1 MVIRAGLGATTLT
14 AAVALTNLTMMI
26 EAGTTA
32 GTLAALLVEILA
44 PLLAGILDVRE
55 VEMVGVTEGG
65 IAPGTGMTTEEG
77 LVDLMIEKMKI
88 DEIRAA
94 ISAPDPVDLIL
105 DPILD
110 LTLDLT
116 LVLTLDLTLDQTRVT
131 KGSPPDLPPFSSN
144 NKLHSTTATVLLSLN
159 RRSNPSSQ
167 STTTI
172 NSRTITLNLEAI
184 ITTTASLTH
193 DSIHLI
199 RPTNTALRTPHLSS
213 SLPQLTSTQLRHLSS
228 TVRNHLQLSTALSL
242 LLHHSS
248 VHQHLPSLSNT
259 VYRSLNTAP
268 SLQPLLLNM
277 GHSLHLSSLLL
288 STELRLNQ
296 PSMVLKLLLQLNTAP
311 KLPPRL
317 NTGPKQPL
325 RLNMALQQLLNLST
339 GPRLQLNTVLKAPP
353 LHSMVLKAPLL
364 HRRQQLLN
372 MRHLQQ
378 PSTELNPPL
387 STEHQRQLST
397 ATPLLHLN
405 PLTHNVS
412 IIVITL
418 LNITF

>member
-32 GTLAALLVEILA
+32 GTLAALLVEILV
-44 PLLAGILDVRE
+44 PLPAGILDVRV
-55 VEMVGVTEGG
+55 VEMVGVTEEG

-172 NSRTITLNLEAI
+172 SSLTITLNLEAI
-184 ITTTASLTH
+184 TTASLTH

-228 TVRNHLQLSTALSL
+228 TVRKHLQLSTALNL
-242 LLHHSS
+242 LLHHS
-248 VHQHLPSLSNT
+248 
-259 VYRSLNTAP
+259 
-268 SLQPLLLNM
+268 
-277 GHSLHLSSLLL
+277 
-288 STELRLNQ
+288 
-296 PSMVLKLLLQLNTAP
+296 
-311 KLPPRL
+311 
-317 NTGPKQPL
+317 
-325 RLNMALQQLLNLST
+325 
-339 GPRLQLNTVLKAPP
+339 
-353 LHSMVLKAPLL
+353 
-364 HRRQQLLN
+364 
-372 MRHLQQ
+372 
-378 PSTELNPPL
+378 
-387 STEHQRQLST
+387 
-397 ATPLLHLN
+397 
-405 PLTHNVS
+405 
-412 IIVITL
+412 
-418 LNITF
+418 

>member
-1 MVIRAGLGATTLT
+1 MVIRAGLGGTILT

-44 PLLAGILDVRE
+44 PLLAGILDVRV
-55 VEMVGVTEGG
+55 VEMVGVTEEG

-110 LTLDLT
+110 LILALT
-116 LVLTLDLTLDQTRVT
+116 LVLTPDLILDQTRVTRVT

-184 ITTTASLTH
+184 TTASLTH

-228 TVRNHLQLSTALSL
+228 TVRNHLQLSTAL
-242 LLHHSS
+242 HHS
-248 VHQHLPSLSNT
+248 
-259 VYRSLNTAP
+259 
-268 SLQPLLLNM
+268 
-277 GHSLHLSSLLL
+277 
-288 STELRLNQ
+288 
-296 PSMVLKLLLQLNTAP
+296 
-311 KLPPRL
+311 
-317 NTGPKQPL
+317 
-325 RLNMALQQLLNLST
+325 
-339 GPRLQLNTVLKAPP
+339 
-353 LHSMVLKAPLL
+353 
-364 HRRQQLLN
+364 
-372 MRHLQQ
+372 
-378 PSTELNPPL
+378 
-387 STEHQRQLST
+387 
-397 ATPLLHLN
+397 
-405 PLTHNVS
+405 
-412 IIVITL
+412 
-418 LNITF
+418 

>member
-32 GTLAALLVEILA
+32 GTLAALLVEILV
-44 PLLAGILDVRE
+44 PLPAGILDVRE
-55 VEMVGVTEGG
+55 VEMVGVTEEG

-94 ISAPDPVDLIL
+94 ISAPDPVDLIM

-110 LTLDLT
+110 LTLDPILDLT
-116 LVLTLDLTLDQTRVT
+116 LVLTLDLTLDQIRVTRVT

-184 ITTTASLTH
+184 TTASLTH

-228 TVRNHLQLSTALSL
+228 TVRNHLQLSTAL
-242 LLHHSS
+242 HHS
-248 VHQHLPSLSNT
+248 
-259 VYRSLNTAP
+259 
-268 SLQPLLLNM
+268 
-277 GHSLHLSSLLL
+277 
-288 STELRLNQ
+288 
-296 PSMVLKLLLQLNTAP
+296 
-311 KLPPRL
+311 
-317 NTGPKQPL
+317 
-325 RLNMALQQLLNLST
+325 
-339 GPRLQLNTVLKAPP
+339 
-353 LHSMVLKAPLL
+353 
-364 HRRQQLLN
+364 
-372 MRHLQQ
+372 
-378 PSTELNPPL
+378 
-387 STEHQRQLST
+387 
-397 ATPLLHLN
+397 
-405 PLTHNVS
+405 
-412 IIVITL
+412 
-418 LNITF
+418 